1 MSAVEQIAPAPVTI
15 KEAVAQAK
23 QFLIDLGEEP
33 LNNMRLEEIERDR
46 EEGTW
51 RVTLGYDRDVEPPRD
66 PLAMSGALAGLAR
79 LSKPIVRIYKVVTV
93 DAQSGEALAMKMRQP

>member
-1 MSAVEQIAPAPVTI
+1 MSAIEQVAPAPMTI

-46 EEGTW
+46 EAGTW
-51 RVTLGYDRDVEPPRD
+51 RVTLGYDRDVERHGEPNA
-66 PLAMSGALAGLAR
+66 LAGALAELAWR
-79 LSKPIVRIYKVVTV
+79 NSRTVRVYKVVTV
-93 DAQSGEALAMKMRQP
+93 DAQNGEALAMKMRQP